1 MKAPLD
7 NIRVIDLTRVLSG
20 PFCTAMLA
28 DMGAEVIKIEHPD
41 GGDDARHFGPFK
53 NNKSLYFALINRNK
67 KSISL
72 DLKQRSAIE
81 KLNELVRCADIL
93 VENFRP
99 GVTKRLGVDFET
111 MHEINPRLIYL
122 SISGFGQ
129 DGPLAG
135 KPALDTVVQAM
146 SGIMA
151 TTGTQDA
158 DPTRVGESVAD
169 IITGIYGAWALS
181 TALYS
186 RSVNNEGLYLDLAM
200 FDALFTSQV
209 TNLSQLIATNSA
221 PGRIGNRHPASAPF
235 DSFTASDGL
244 VIIAAA
250 TKTMFDQLC
259 ILMEQPDLCNDTR
272 FLTETS
278 RIQFEPELKSI
289 IEKWTCRRSC
299 ADIIRMCEEVGIP
312 VGPIWDIKTAAESEN
327 ARNRSL
333 LSDISHP
340 VLETMQ
346 YVTQPVRFGGY
357 RPTIK
362 PEPELGANNSEILDG
377 LAQDTANQ
385 KTD

>member
-7 NIRVIDLTRVLSG
+7 NVRVIDLTRVLSG

-28 DMGAEVIKIEHPD
+28 DIGAEVIKVEHPD

-53 NNKSLYFALINRNK
+53 NDQSVYFALINRNK

-72 DLKQRSAIE
+72 DLKERSSIE
-81 KLNELVRCADIL
+81 KLKELVGGADIL

-111 MHEINPRLIYL
+111 MREINPRLIYL

-129 DGPLAG
+129 DGPLAS
-135 KPALDTVVQAM
+135 KPAFDTVVQAM

-151 TTGTQDA
+151 TTGTEDSG
-158 DPTRVGESVAD
+158 PTRVGESIAD

-200 FDALFTSQV
+200 FDALFVSQI

-221 PGRIGNRHPASAPF
+221 PNRVGNRHPTSAPF
-235 DSFTASDGL
+235 DSFTASDGQ

-250 TKTMFDQLC
+250 TKVMFDQLC
-259 ILMEQPDLCNDTR
+259 TLMGQPGRCNDTR

-278 RIQFEPELKSI
+278 RMQFEPELKLI
-289 IEKWTCRRSC
+289 IEKWTSTHSC
-299 ADIIRMCEEVGIP
+299 ADIIRMCEEAGIP
-312 VGPIWDIKTAAESEN
+312 VGPIWDMKAAAQSEN
-327 ARNRSL
+327 ARDRNL

-340 VLETMQ
+340 NFERMQ
-346 YVTQPVRFGGY
+346 YVTQPVRFGSY
-357 RPTIK
+357 RPSII
-362 PEPELGANNSEILDG
+362 PEPELGADNSEIGDG
-377 LAQDTANQ
+377 IVHAQ
-385 KTD
+385 TDPNT

>member
-1 MKAPLD
+1 MPG
-7 NIRVIDLTRVLSG
+7 V
-20 PFCTAMLA
+20 
-28 DMGAEVIKIEHPD
+28 
-41 GGDDARHFGPFK
+41 
-53 NNKSLYFALINRNK
+53 
-67 KSISL
+67 
-72 DLKQRSAIE
+72 
-81 KLNELVRCADIL
+81 NELVRCADIL

-99 GVTKRLGVDFET
+99 GVTNRLGVDFET

-135 KPALDTVVQAM
+135 KPAFDTVVQAM

-235 DSFTASDGL
+235 DSFSASDGQ
-244 VIIAAA
+244 VIIAAV

-259 ILMEQPDLCNDTR
+259 ILMGQPNLSNDTR
-272 FLTETS
+272 FLTEAS
-278 RIQFEPELKSI
+278 RMQFEPELKEQDLQASVQDYKAAQR
-289 IEKWTCRRSC
+289 ELSALEGAAMPDAAALAQLRAQSQEATQAMEQCMAQRTDKSLAFAEVCTRKPLRRRSC
-299 ADIIRMCEEVGIP
+299 SWAP
-312 VGPIWDIKTAAESEN
+312 
-327 ARNRSL
+327 
-333 LSDISHP
+333 
-340 VLETMQ
+340 
-346 YVTQPVRFGGY
+346 
-357 RPTIK
+357 
-362 PEPELGANNSEILDG
+362 
-377 LAQDTANQ
+377 
-385 KTD
+385 

>member
-99 GVTKRLGVDFET
+99 GVTQRLGVDFET

-135 KPALDTVVQAM
+135 KPALDTVV
-146 SGIMA
+146 
-151 TTGTQDA
+151 
-158 DPTRVGESVAD
+158 
-169 IITGIYGAWALS
+169 
-181 TALYS
+181 
-186 RSVNNEGLYLDLAM
+186 
-200 FDALFTSQV
+200 
-209 TNLSQLIATNSA
+209 
-221 PGRIGNRHPASAPF
+221 
-235 DSFTASDGL
+235 
-244 VIIAAA
+244 
-250 TKTMFDQLC
+250 
-259 ILMEQPDLCNDTR
+259 
-272 FLTETS
+272 
-278 RIQFEPELKSI
+278 
-289 IEKWTCRRSC
+289 
-299 ADIIRMCEEVGIP
+299 
-312 VGPIWDIKTAAESEN
+312 
-327 ARNRSL
+327 
-333 LSDISHP
+333 
-340 VLETMQ
+340 
-346 YVTQPVRFGGY
+346 
-357 RPTIK
+357 
-362 PEPELGANNSEILDG
+362 
-377 LAQDTANQ
+377 
-385 KTD
+385 

>member
-169 IITGIYGAWALS
+169 ILTGIYGAWALS

-235 DSFTASDGL
+235 DSFTASDGQ

-289 IEKWTCRRSC
+289 IEKWTFRHSC

-346 YVTQPVRFGGY
+346 YATQPVRFGDY

-362 PEPELGANNSEILDG
+362 PEPELGANNSEILGG
-377 LAQDTANQ
+377 LAQDTANL
-385 KTD
+385 KN